1 MDNRYPGDTNAWAEN
16 MTYMWTFRGIPC
28 LYYGSEIRFKA
39 GADADKGPS
48 APLENTGRAY
58 YGDNI
63 EGTVTATDFGEYT
76 NASGAVKA
84 TLENPLPQHL
94 RDLNKIRRAIPALQ
108 KGQYSNTGCDG
119 SMAFKRRYVDD
130 EVDSFV
136 LVTIGGNATFTN
148 LPAGTYVDV
157 VTGDSKTIAEGG
169 SIITSGCSG
178 AGNARIY
185 VNTSLKGCE
194 IAGKIAKYSSFLN

>member
-1 MDNRYPGDTNAWAEN
+1 
-16 MTYMWTFRGIPC
+16 
-28 LYYGSEIRFKA
+28 
-39 GADADKGPS
+39 
-48 APLENTGRAY
+48 
-58 YGDNI
+58 
-63 EGTVTATDFGEYT
+63 
-76 NASGAVKA
+76 
-84 TLENPLPQHL
+84 
-94 RDLNKIRRAIPALQ
+94 
-108 KGQYSNTGCDG
+108 
-119 SMAFKRRYVDD
+119 MAFKRRYVDD

-136 LVTIGGNATFTN
+136 LVTISGNATFTN

-194 IAGKIAKYSSFLN
+194 IAGKIAKYSSFLK